1 MEGSGLVGKMQAGA
15 LSTFQA
21 PQRRLLQ
28 HGAQFHFHLPMGIKI
43 HPGDPE
49 PHEGSVCVCVCV
61 LTEGFV
67 PSTSSPQTDQ
77 HRL

>member
-1 MEGSGLVGKMQAGA
+1 MEGSGLVGKTQAGA
-15 LSTFQA
+15 LSTCQA

-28 HGAQFHFHLPMGIKI
+28 HGAQFHFHLPMGSKI

-49 PHEGSVCVCVCV
+49 PREGRVCVCVV
-61 LTEGFV
+61 TEGFV